1 MTTQHIAIIGVGMAG
16 VVCAR
21 TLRQAGHN
29 VTLFEKS
36 RGLGGRMA
44 TRRSPFG
51 SFDHGTQ
58 YFTVRDPRFE
68 LALGT
73 VPGLCRPWSANA
85 VRVLDPIGRVIEAGL
100 PGGERHWVA
109 TPGMNALVRAW
120 GEPLLEDGNVLLET
134 RATRIARDPLMK
146 DGWQI
151 HTEGSDGSVHVYPG
165 FDKVVLAIPPAQ
177 ASALLQASA
186 LGELAEPLGAVQVDP
201 CWTLMAAWPQA
212 VQPGLITIGP
222 QWNAARSTHH
232 RIAWMARESSKP
244 GREPI
249 ERWTVQASA
258 SWSAEHVND
267 SPERVTAKLLKAF
280 GEVTGIRATPAHAE
294 VHRWLYAK
302 TARPLGQSHLW
313 FKTEGI
319 GLCGDWCLGHRVEN
333 AFVSGLELAPWPA
346 GWTRAR
352 TVGSGSCAS
361 KTSIRPAAC
370 PARVSRS
377 CSSWHCSAWCPTA
390 RHSGKASA
398 ATSTSRR
405 WTGWWPRAWPTP
417 AAARARTS
425 RPPRRCPPNA
435 TRYRYTPA
443 PAGTA

>member
-1 MTTQHIAIIGVGMAG
+1 MTTPHIAIVGVGMAG
-16 VVCAR
+16 IACAR
-21 TLRQAGHN
+21 TLRQAGHH

-68 LALGT
+68 LALAT

-109 TPGMNALVRAW
+109 TPGMNALVKTW
-120 GEPLLEDGNVLLET
+120 GEPLMEDGNVRLET
-134 RATRIARDPLMK
+134 RATHIARDPLHK
-146 DGWQI
+146 SGWQV
-151 HTEGSDGSVHVYPG
+151 HTEGPDGSQQVYAG
-165 FDKVVLAIPPAQ
+165 FDQVVLAMPSAQ
-177 ASALLQASA
+177 ASTLLQASGLSA
-186 LGELAEPLGAVQVDP
+186 LAEPLQAVKVDP

-258 SWSAEHVND
+258 SWSAEHLSD
-267 SPERVTAKLLKAF
+267 APERVTAKLLKAF
-280 GEVTGIRATPAHAE
+280 GEITGIRATPAHTE

-302 TARPLGQSHLW
+302 TAQPLGQSHLW
-313 FKTEGI
+313 FKAQGI
-319 GLCGDWCLGHRVEN
+319 GLCGDWCLGHRAED
-333 AFVSGLELAPWPA
+333 AFVSGLELALA
-346 GWTRAR
+346 MLR
-352 TVGSGSCAS
+352 
-361 KTSIRPAAC
+361 
-370 PARVSRS
+370 
-377 CSSWHCSAWCPTA
+377 
-390 RHSGKASA
+390 
-398 ATSTSRR
+398 
-405 WTGWWPRAWPTP
+405 
-417 AAARARTS
+417 
-425 RPPRRCPPNA
+425 
-435 TRYRYTPA
+435 
-443 PAGTA
+443 